1 MLRHYTALTFSPR
14 NHIKYELTRYFV
26 VVKKGNVVKG
36 TNCRKN
42 VLWYMFSSTVKRY
55 LTFQDIV
62 IATPG
67 RFVHLCV
74 EMGLKL
80 NGIEYVVFDEADR

>member
-1 MLRHYTALTFSPR
+1 MPKWHCLAKRRVSLTQFAFGFWTFVTQPLESKLQIGTVFKKIYLRNFKIVSL
-14 NHIKYELTRYFV
+14 K
-26 VVKKGNVVKG
+26 
-36 TNCRKN
+36 
-42 VLWYMFSSTVKRY
+42 
-55 LTFQDIV
+55 DIV